1 MLDEA
6 QLSTVASRGN
16 KTLFFGGS
24 EHVGDVLAPW
34 GEKVL
39 ATAVEQAWRLVHK
52 LSPALQ
58 EVGEADQVSSTG
70 ASPLFE
76 AALTSIE

>member
-6 QLSTVASRGN
+6 QLSAVASRGDE
-16 KTLFFGGS
+16 TLVFGGS

-34 GEKVL
+34 GEQVL
-39 ATAVEQAWRLVHK
+39 ATAVEQAWRLVRE

-58 EVGEADQVSSTG
+58 EVGEADQVGSTG